1 MNPSILER
9 KERWAKKMAG
19 QRSRVLKRSSER
31 LPPGQHLTSGFPVLD
46 LGIQPDVSLA
56 EWSLELSGE
65 VEEPIKL
72 FWEEFSR
79 LPRFEDVSDFH
90 CVTTWSK
97 FDCRWGGVAFFTLV
111 DLAKPKSDVNTL
123 FIQSYD
129 SYTTN
134 VPFEPCLD
142 EDVLIATHLDGQP
155 LPREHGGPA
164 RMIIPKLYAW
174 KGAKFVRSIQFRN
187 SLVRGYWEE
196 RGYSDYGDPWTDDRF
211 QRA

>member
-46 LGIQPDVSLA
+46 LGIQPDVSVE

-72 FWEEFSR
+72 SWEEFSR
-79 LPRFEDVSDFH
+79 LPRFEDASDFH

-155 LPREHGGPA
+155 LPREHACA
-164 RMIIPKLYAW
+164 RFSF
-174 KGAKFVRSIQFRN
+174 GTR
-187 SLVRGYWEE
+187 
-196 RGYSDYGDPWTDDRF
+196 
-211 QRA
+211 

>member
-19 QRSRVLKRSSER
+19 QGSRVLERSSER

-46 LGIQPDVSLA
+46 LGIQPDVSVE

-72 FWEEFSR
+72 SWEEFSR
-79 LPRFEDVSDFH
+79 SPRFEDVSDFH

-111 DLAKPKSDVNTL
+111 DLVKPKSDVNTL
-123 FIQSYD
+123 LPPLFCPD
-129 SYTTN
+129 PPN
-134 VPFEPCLD
+134 FPFEPCLD
-142 EDVLIATHLDGQP
+142 EDP
-155 LPREHGGPA
+155 L
-164 RMIIPKLYAW
+164 
-174 KGAKFVRSIQFRN
+174 
-187 SLVRGYWEE
+187 
-196 RGYSDYGDPWTDDRF
+196 
-211 QRA
+211 